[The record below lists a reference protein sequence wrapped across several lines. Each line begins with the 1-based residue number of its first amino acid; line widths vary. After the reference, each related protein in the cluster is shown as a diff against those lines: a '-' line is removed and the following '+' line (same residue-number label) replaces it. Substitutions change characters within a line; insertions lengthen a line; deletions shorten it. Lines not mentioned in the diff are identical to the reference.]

1 MKKIPTLFVRDPE
14 NRAHVLDDVTP
25 GCEWVLAGE
34 GTATRKYD
42 GTCMML
48 DDENSWWARRE
59 VKPGKSPPENYV
71 VDNVDDVTGKTQG
84 WEPVSQ
90 SPFAKFHAEAV
101 ILSFS
106 YPPGTYELVGPK
118 VQGNPEKVDRH
129 MLIAHSHAETI
140 FLPFFARNSAD
151 SGTNLVKNAV
161 RDLAGYGWEGVVWHH
176 PDGRMAKLKSRD
188 LPHEVTK

>member
-1 MKKIPTLFVRDPE
+1 MKKIPTLFVRDTE

-106 YPPGTYELVGPK
+106 YPSGTYELVGPK

-129 MLIAHSHAETI
+129 MLIAHSQAETI
-140 FLPFFARNSAD
+140 TIPFI
-151 SGTNLVKNAV
+151 GPELVKRTV
-161 RDLAGYGWEGVVWHH
+161 KKLYLWGWEGIVWHH
-176 PDGRMAKLKSRD
+176 PDGRMAKLKARD
-188 LPHEVTK
+188 LPHESTK